1 MNKAKKIK
9 KGDLIGIVSP
19 AGPTNSEELQNGVS
33 VLKKMGFRSVLGKN
47 ALLRKGFLAGSDEK
61 RSADFMDMV
70 NNPEVAAILCA
81 RGGYGI
87 NRILPYLDYSLIK
100 KARKPIIGS
109 SDITILLNYINSR
122 CSLVS
127 FHGPMAA
134 GSFGRTPMTK
144 SRKPFC
150 RALMGDMEMYSYSK
164 RSAWTINS
172 GKGEGRLAGGCLTLM
187 IRSLGTPFEIQTRNR
202 ILIIEDV
209 NERPYKIDGMLWQLK
224 EAGKFK
230 GIRGIVFGEMINCQ
244 PNKNEPYTLK
254 KTISDFFKNDDFPIL
269 MNCPIGH
276 GKEMWTLP
284 LGASV
289 ILDSEEK
296 SLTIEENGAV

>member
-1 MNKAKKIK
+1 VNKTKKIK

-19 AGPTNSEELQNGVS
+19 AGPTDSEELQNGIS

-47 ALLRKGFLAGSDEK
+47 ALLRNGFLAGSDEE

-70 NNPEVAAILCA
+70 KNPDVAAILCA

-87 NRILPYLDYSLIK
+87 NRILSHLDFSLIK

-127 FHGPMAA
+127 FHGPMVA

-150 RALMGDMEMYSYSK
+150 QALMGDMDMHSYSK

-187 IRSLGTPFEIQTRNR
+187 IRSLGTPYEVQTRNR

-244 PNKNEPYTLK
+244 PNKSEPYTLR
-254 KTISDFFKNDDFPIL
+254 KTISDFFNTDNFPVL
-269 MNCPIGH
+269 MNCPVGH

-284 LGASV
+284 LGVPA
-289 ILDSEEK
+289 ILDSEAK
-296 SLTIEENGAV
+296 SLTIKENGAV

>member
-1 MNKAKKIK
+1 MNKAKKIN

-19 AGPTNSEELQNGVS
+19 AGPTSYEELQRGIS
-33 VLKKMGFRSVLGKN
+33 VLKKMGFRCVVGKN
-47 ALLRKGFLAGSDEK
+47 ALLRNGFLAGSDEE
-61 RSADFMDMV
+61 RAEDFMDMIK
-70 NNPEVAAILCA
+70 NPEIAAILCA
-81 RGGYGI
+81 RGGYGV
-87 NRILPYLDYSLIK
+87 NRIMPQLDFSLIK
-100 KARKPIIGS
+100 KAKKPIIGS

-122 CSLVS
+122 CSLIS

-134 GSFGRTPMTK
+134 GSFGRTDMTK

-150 RALMGDMEMYSYSK
+150 QALMGDMDMYNYSK
-164 RSAWTINS
+164 RSAWIISS
-172 GKGEGRLAGGCLTLM
+172 GRSEGRLAGGCLTLLV
-187 IRSLGTPFEIQTRNR
+187 RSLGTPFEIQTRNR

-209 NERPYKIDGMLWQLK
+209 NERPYKIDAMLWQLK

-254 KTISDFFKNDDFPIL
+254 KTISDFFQNDRFPIL

-276 GKEMWTLP
+276 GKEIWTLP
-284 LGASV
+284 LGAAA
-289 ILDSEEK
+289 ILDSEAK
-296 SLTIEENGAV
+296 RLTIKESGTV

>member
-1 MNKAKKIK
+1 VNKTKKIK

-19 AGPTNSEELQNGVS
+19 AGPTDSEELQKGIS
-33 VLKKMGFRSVLGKN
+33 VLKKMGFCSVLGKN
-47 ALLRKGFLAGSDEK
+47 ALLRNGFLAGSDEE

-70 NNPEVAAILCA
+70 KNPDVAAILCA

-87 NRILPYLDYSLIK
+87 NRILSHLDFSLIK

-150 RALMGDMEMYSYSK
+150 QALMGDMDMYSYSK
-164 RSAWTINS
+164 RSAWIINS

-187 IRSLGTPFEIQTRNR
+187 IRSLGTPYEVQTRNR

-244 PNKNEPYTLK
+244 PNKSEPYTLR
-254 KTISDFFKNDDFPIL
+254 KTISDFFKTDNFPVL
-269 MNCPIGH
+269 MNCPVGH

-284 LGASV
+284 LGVPA
-289 ILDSEEK
+289 ILDSEAK
-296 SLTIEENGAV
+296 SLTIKENGAV

>member
-1 MNKAKKIK
+1 VNKTKKIK

-19 AGPTNSEELQNGVS
+19 AGPTDSEELKNGIN

-47 ALLRKGFLAGSDEK
+47 ALLRNGFLAGSDEE
-61 RSADFMDMV
+61 RSADFMDMIK
-70 NNPEVAAILCA
+70 NPDVAAILCA

-87 NRILPYLDYSLIK
+87 NRILSYLDFNLIK

-109 SDITILLNYINSR
+109 SDITILLNYINNR

-150 RALMGDMEMYSYSK
+150 QALMGDMGMYSYSK

-172 GKGEGRLAGGCLTLM
+172 GKDEGRLAGGCLTLM
-187 IRSLGTPFEIQTRNR
+187 IRSLGTPFEIKTRNR

-244 PNKNEPYTLK
+244 PNKNETYTLMN
-254 KTISDFFKNDDFPIL
+254 TISEFFKTDNFPIL
-269 MNCPIGH
+269 MNCPVGH

-284 LGASV
+284 LGVPA
-289 ILDSEEK
+289 ILDSEAK
-296 SLTIEENGAV
+296 SLTIKENGAV

>member
-1 MNKAKKIK
+1 MNKAKKLK

-19 AGPTNSEELQNGVS
+19 AGPTSSEELQRGVA
-33 VLKKMGFRSVLGKN
+33 VLKKMGFRCVLGKN
-47 ALLRKGFLAGSDEK
+47 VLKRSGFLAGSDEE
-61 RSADFMDMV
+61 RVEDFMDMIR
-70 NNPEVAAILCA
+70 NPEIGSILCA
-81 RGGYGI
+81 RGGYGV
-87 NRILPYLDYSLIK
+87 NRIMSHLDFGLIK
-100 KARKPIIGS
+100 KVKKPIIGS
-109 SDITILLNYINSR
+109 SDITILLNYLNSK

-150 RALMGDMEMYSYSK
+150 QALMGNMDMYSYSK
-164 RSAWTINS
+164 RSAWTIKP
-172 GKGEGRLAGGCLTLM
+172 GKGEGRLAGGCLTLL

-244 PNKNEPYTLK
+244 SNKNEPYTLK
-254 KTISDFFKNDDFPIL
+254 KTISDFFKNDHFPIL

-276 GKEMWTLP
+276 GKEIWTLP
-284 LGASV
+284 LGAPA
-289 ILDSEEK
+289 ILDSEAK
-296 SLTIEENGAV
+296 SLTIKESGTA

>member
-19 AGPTNSEELQNGVS
+19 AGPTDSGELQNGIS

-47 ALLRKGFLAGSDEK
+47 ALLRDGFLAGSDEE
-61 RSADFMDMV
+61 RARDFMDMV
-70 NNPEVAAILCA
+70 KNPDVAAILCA

-87 NRILPYLDYSLIK
+87 NRILSYLDFDLIK
-100 KARKPIIGS
+100 KVRKPIIGS

-122 CSLVS
+122 CSLIS

-150 RALMGDMEMYSYSK
+150 QALMGDMDMYSYSK

-172 GKGEGRLAGGCLTLM
+172 GQGEGRLAGGCLTLM
-187 IRSLGTPFEIQTRNR
+187 IRSLGTPFEIKTRNR

-244 PNKNEPYTLK
+244 PNKNETYTLR
-254 KTISDFFKNDDFPIL
+254 KTISEFFKTDDFPIL
-269 MNCPIGH
+269 MNCPVGH

-284 LGASV
+284 LGVPA
-289 ILDSEEK
+289 ILDSEAK
-296 SLTIEENGAV
+296 SLTIKENGAV